1 MENSNKNAPYEFVS
15 ITNNISMH
23 FCEKTDALSSFSNKI
38 QCQGAV
44 IYIYFTKIM
53 RGVKECHSPYKSRK
67 HQFPN

>member
-15 ITNNISMH
+15 ITNNMSMY

-53 RGVKECHSPYKSRK
+53 RGVK
-67 HQFPN
+67 